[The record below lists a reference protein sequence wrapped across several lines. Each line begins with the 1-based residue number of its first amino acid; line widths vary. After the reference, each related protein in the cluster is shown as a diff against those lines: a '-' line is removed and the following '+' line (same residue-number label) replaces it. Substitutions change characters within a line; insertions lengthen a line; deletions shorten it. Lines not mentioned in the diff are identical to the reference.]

1 MSEELRIWRVSSARE
16 VEPLSPFSEMPSE
29 WDFEELLVGNPELLE
44 RGLRLVGRQTRTRT
58 GWLDLLAVDAD
69 GRLVV
74 FELKR
79 GTLAREAV
87 TQVLDYA
94 SDLDAM
100 DSSELAE
107 HIADRSGTGGVQRIE
122 DFEQWYAD
130 KFRGDNLSRLLPP
143 RMVLVG
149 LGVDP
154 VAERMARFISAGPV
168 DLSVVTFHGFQRD
181 GERWLARQVEVE
193 AGPGPGPPRDR
204 SPTVAERRR
213 ALREYLVDKGYA
225 DLFDRIREDI
235 RERLPEKGVWV
246 ETGRY
251 GVSFQLAEPDNR
263 QLWKTY
269 FGLQAGYITSEVNIY
284 SVSILPQAIHWG
296 GDALDRLRE
305 AVSLYDWTH
314 GGLFLRFKSADE
326 WDQVRSAVLEFVD
339 AVVANRAGRADLGAH

>member
-29 WDFEELLVGNPELLE
+29 WEFEELLVGNPELLE

-107 HIADRSGTGGVQRIE
+107 HIADRSGTGGVQRI
-122 DFEQWYAD
+122 
-130 KFRGDNLSRLLPP
+130 
-143 RMVLVG
+143 
-149 LGVDP
+149 
-154 VAERMARFISAGPV
+154 
-168 DLSVVTFHGFQRD
+168 
-181 GERWLARQVEVE
+181 
-193 AGPGPGPPRDR
+193 
-204 SPTVAERRR
+204 
-213 ALREYLVDKGYA
+213 
-225 DLFDRIREDI
+225 
-235 RERLPEKGVWV
+235 RERLPERGVWV

-251 GVSFQLAEPDNR
+251 GVSFQLAEPDKR

-269 FGLQAGYITSEVNIY
+269 FGLQAGYITSEVNIH

-314 GGLFLRFKSADE
+314 GGQFLRFKSADE

>member
-1 MSEELRIWRVSSARE
+1 MSEELKIWRVSGAKE
-16 VEPLSPFSEMPSE
+16 VERLSPFSEMPSE
-29 WDFEELLVGNPELLE
+29 WEFEELLVGNPELLE
-44 RGLRLVGRQTRTRT
+44 SGLRLVGRQTRTRT

-107 HIADRSGTGGVQRIE
+107 HITDRSGTGGVQRIE

-130 KFRGDNLSRLLPP
+130 KFRGDDLSRLLPP

-154 VAERMARFISAGPV
+154 AAERMARFISAGPV

-181 GERWLARQVEVE
+181 GERWLARQVE
-193 AGPGPGPPRDR
+193 AGPGPGPRH
-204 SPTVAERRR
+204 PTVAERRR
-213 ALREYLVDKGYA
+213 ALREYLAAKGYA
-225 DLFDRIREDI
+225 DVFDRIREDI
-235 RERLPEKGVWV
+235 RGRLPEQGVWV

-263 QLWKTY
+263 QTWKTY

-296 GDALDRLRE
+296 GDALGRLRE
-305 AVSLYDWTH
+305 AVRLYDWTH
-314 GGLFLRFKSADE
+314 GGQFLRFKSADD

-339 AVVANRAGRADLGAH
+339 AVVANRVGRTDPGAH

>member
-29 WDFEELLVGNPELLE
+29 WEFEELLVGNPELLE

-122 DFEQWYAD
+122 DFEQWYAA
-130 KFRGDNLSRLLPP
+130 KFR
-143 RMVLVG
+143 
-149 LGVDP
+149 
-154 VAERMARFISAGPV
+154 
-168 DLSVVTFHGFQRD
+168 H
-181 GERWLARQVEVE
+181 
-193 AGPGPGPPRDR
+193 

-213 ALREYLVDKGYA
+213 ALREYLADKGYA

-235 RERLPEKGVWV
+235 RERLPERGVWV

-314 GGLFLRFKSADE
+314 GGQFLRFKSADE

>member
-29 WDFEELLVGNPELLE
+29 WEFEELLVGNPELLE

-107 HIADRSGTGGVQRIE
+107 HIADRSGTGG
-122 DFEQWYAD
+122 
-130 KFRGDNLSRLLPP
+130 
-143 RMVLVG
+143 
-149 LGVDP
+149 
-154 VAERMARFISAGPV
+154 
-168 DLSVVTFHGFQRD
+168 
-181 GERWLARQVEVE
+181 
-193 AGPGPGPPRDR
+193 
-204 SPTVAERRR
+204 
-213 ALREYLVDKGYA
+213 
-225 DLFDRIREDI
+225 
-235 RERLPEKGVWV
+235 
-246 ETGRY
+246 
-251 GVSFQLAEPDNR
+251 
-263 QLWKTY
+263 
-269 FGLQAGYITSEVNIY
+269 
-284 SVSILPQAIHWG
+284 WG

-314 GGLFLRFKSADE
+314 GGQFLRFKSADE